1 MSYGSK
7 SLALNSTRKQ
17 VGDFPERC
25 WFAWLCELQEWGFVM
40 PGSRMTESIPKSM
53 SQKSSRAL
61 GRLTISSAALFG
73 FMIAAVVFRDNPA
86 LDTLK
91 SVFAPK
97 PHLVVLNIIGAAFDQ
112 LDFDRTFVTAPECRG
127 LTLSRGS
134 EPTDGATYIAG
145 MVLLDGWK
153 WSVDGSTFEA
163 SPADA
168 ARTVCAVANHKAG
181 RPHPANVPADQL
193 AVAP

>member
-1 MSYGSK
+1 
-7 SLALNSTRKQ
+7 
-17 VGDFPERC
+17 
-25 WFAWLCELQEWGFVM
+25 M
-40 PGSRMTESIPKSM
+40 PVSRMTESIPKSM
-53 SQKSSRAL
+53 SQTSSRAV
-61 GRLTISSAALFG
+61 GRLTISIAALFG
-73 FMIAAVVFRDNPA
+73 FMIATVVFRDDPA